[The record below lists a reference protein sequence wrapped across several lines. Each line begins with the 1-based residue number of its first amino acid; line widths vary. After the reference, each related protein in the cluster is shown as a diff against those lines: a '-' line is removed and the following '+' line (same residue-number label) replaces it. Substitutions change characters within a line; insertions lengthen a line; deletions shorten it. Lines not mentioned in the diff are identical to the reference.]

1 MTAAGR
7 CAAQTQKEAASPPLM
22 SGKKAAAPGLGDA
35 PRKDTGPPL
44 SVKAGCDPRATAGR
58 EAAWH
63 TDTPSP
69 ALTPSLRRPQG
80 QEKRAGSGLPHPGRG
95 ASDATAPRTSQRQVN
110 KDELAFDSQK
120 KNRNHKNPLTGSV
133 HASRGL
139 PGDPAGHLT
148 PPRRENTRPPAWK
161 TGGRQPGEDKTAQPD
176 FLMAVDNVSLPV
188 IWWPDHT

>member
-1 MTAAGR
+1 VTAAGR

-35 PRKDTGPPL
+35 PRKDTRPPL

-69 ALTPSLRRPQG
+69 VLTLSLRRPRG
-80 QEKRAGSGLPHPGRG
+80 QEKRAGSGLPYPGRG
-95 ASDATAPRTSQRQVN
+95 ASDATEPRTSQRQVS

-120 KNRNHKNPLTGSV
+120 KNRNHKKPLTGSV

-139 PGDPAGHLT
+139 PRDPEGDDGCRAIGGGYRA
-148 PPRRENTRPPAWK
+148 RRPLRAS
-161 TGGRQPGEDKTAQPD
+161 QVSPGWRG
-176 FLMAVDNVSLPV
+176 F
-188 IWWPDHT
+188 